1 MELSDFATQMFD
13 EMVDDVR
20 KGEILIADF
29 DTDDPGGLTI
39 TVDYESLSITDD
51 EIDIILTGEI
61 LDTIHLFLE
70 IRHVSRETPMD
81 VNWDEL
87 LTQKPNQK
95 SEDNSD
101 EN

>member
-1 MELSDFATQMFD
+1 MFD
-13 EMVDDVR
+13 EMVDDVQ

-29 DTDDPGGLTI
+29 ETDDPGGLTI

-51 EIDIILTGEI
+51 DIDIVLGGEI

-70 IRHVSRETPMD
+70 IRHAARNTEMNIDWDKLLEETPD
-81 VNWDEL
+81 Q
-87 LTQKPNQK
+87 T
-95 SEDNSD
+95 SETKLD